1 METLTFYRKMANSN
15 IELLKKY
22 KSNYLKKLN
31 YNEIEEIYKKNNI
44 DITQDILR
52 LKKFN
57 QDKNIEIS
65 NIEIQKIPF
74 LYQNQNIM
82 YISLIAIP
90 VVTLFLLYSVK
101 K

>member
-15 IELLKKY
+15 IDLIKKY
-22 KSNYLKKLN
+22 KSNYIKKLN
-31 YNEIEEIYKKNNI
+31 YDEIADLYKKNNI
-44 DITQDILR
+44 DITADILR

-65 NIEIQKIPF
+65 NIEIQEN
-74 LYQNQNIM
+74 LYQNHNII
-82 YISLIAIP
+82 YISLIVIP
-90 VVTLFLLYSVK
+90 VITLFLFYK